1 MTLFRKCVY
10 CKDDK
15 EKEEVS
21 TYKSAG
27 GNNNQ
32 VKTFAA
38 IDVGSYAL
46 ELKIFEISTRNGI
59 KEIDNVCYQLDLG
72 TDSYA
77 TGKLGYDKL
86 EELCRILKDFGRIM
100 KQYKVDAYRA
110 YGTSA
115 IREIKNKMIVLD
127 QIEQRTGIHID
138 TISNSEQ
145 RFLDYKSIACK
156 ETSLEEIM
164 EKDTA
169 VIDIG
174 GGSIQLSLFEN
185 GTLVTT
191 QNMKLGVL
199 RLQESLNHLNA
210 RTSQYENL
218 IDEMVSSQISVFKK
232 LFLKDKSIKNLIV
245 VDDYLSAIVD
255 RKIAKIEGRV
265 FDIPTAAQLME
276 LMRTHSDRDLAKLL
290 DVSEDSVHLAFISF
304 VLVNRVCKATNVER
318 IYVPDVTLCDGMAYE
333 YGEENKLIS
342 IKHNFEQDIIAC
354 AKNISKRYMG
364 SRKRSETLE
373 QIAMNIFE
381 AMKKI
386 HGLDKRAGLLLRLA
400 ALLHDCG
407 KYISLANL
415 GECSYNI
422 IMSTEIIGLSHT
434 EREIVANVVKY
445 NHLEFDYYESMNK
458 GTNLAKEDYMII
470 AKLTAILKLANG
482 LDRSHKQKFKDVRI
496 VLKEQELVITVDT
509 PVDITLERGLF
520 KHRSEFFKEVYSITP
535 VIKQKRS

>member
-59 KEIDNVCYQLDLG
+59 KEIDNVRYQLDLG

-77 TGKLGYDKL
+77 TGKLGCDKL

-520 KHRSEFFKEVYSITP
+520 KHRAEFFKEVYSITP